1 MIEINKIET
10 GKRIRKLRE
19 TAAETQEE
27 LAKSLKV
34 KRQIISYYENGT
46 RVPTLEHLIFI
57 ADHYNTTTDYLL
69 CLYDVP
75 TTDKDLQFICKYT
88 GLKDDVLDN
97 LTHNPKCLDVLNY
110 LLADGNILN
119 FVILCV
125 FLKEYQEKHLNL
137 IEFMEQTIEKKNQ
150 VYGEYKKLLDSC
162 DLIEYQIKKQFD
174 VILSSFCKSEKDKI
188 IQLDKDVLTV
198 IFGNSNGEMYNE

>member
-1 MIEINKIET
+1 MGDNKPIEMNL
-10 GKRIRKLRE
+10 RKLIEKSGKTRKE
-19 TAAETQEE
+19 IAKE
-27 LAKSLKV
+27 LKCDVSTITK
-34 KRQIISYYENGT
+34 
-46 RVPTLEHLIFI
+46 
-57 ADHYNTTTDYLL
+57 HYNENRNIRSDFIIKYANYFKVSTDYLL
-69 CLYDVP
+69 GLDDTP
-75 TTDKDLQFICKYT
+75 TNDKDLSFVCEYT
-88 GLKDDVLDN
+88 GLHYDVLDN
-97 LTHNPKCLDVLNY
+97 LTHNPKCLDILNY

-150 VYGEYKKLLDSC
+150 VYAEYKKLLDSC

-198 IFGNSNGEMYNE
+198 IFGNSNGEMYDE